1 MNTRAMILGAA
12 SRLLA
17 ESSTGDV
24 STRAVCDAAGVAQP
38 TLYRLF
44 GDKDGLLAAVVDAG
58 FERYL
63 ASKRALAPTGDPA
76 ADLRDGW
83 DNHVAFALSSPHLY
97 RLMFV
102 PGLGTEPA
110 AVKEM
115 HTLLRRTVD
124 RCATA
129 GLLRVP
135 AGAATQIVMSAN
147 TGLALSLVTHPGL
160 FPELSLSALVRDIV
174 LAGVLTGAD
183 PAPVHSGADEATA
196 IAAIT
201 LAAILRTAPPA
212 ALTDGE
218 TGLLLEWADRL
229 AATHLA
235 APAVG
240 ATGVRRTQLSPSTST
255 SHSLSQGDN
264 LS

>member
-1 MNTRAMILGAA
+1 
-12 SRLLA
+12 
-17 ESSTGDV
+17 
-24 STRAVCDAAGVAQP
+24 
-38 TLYRLF
+38 
-44 GDKDGLLAAVVDAG
+44 
-58 FERYL
+58 
-63 ASKRALAPTGDPA
+63 
-76 ADLRDGW
+76 
-83 DNHVAFALSSPHLY
+83 
-97 RLMFV
+97 MFV

-183 PAPVHSGADEATA
+183 PAPVHSGSDEATA

-201 LAAILRTAPPA
+201 LAAILRTAPPEV
-212 ALTDGE
+212 LTDGE

-229 AATHLA
+229 AAARLA
-235 APAVG
+235 GSG
-240 ATGVRRTQLSPSTST
+240 ATGVTGPRTQLSPSTST
-255 SHSLSQGDN
+255 SHSLPQGDD